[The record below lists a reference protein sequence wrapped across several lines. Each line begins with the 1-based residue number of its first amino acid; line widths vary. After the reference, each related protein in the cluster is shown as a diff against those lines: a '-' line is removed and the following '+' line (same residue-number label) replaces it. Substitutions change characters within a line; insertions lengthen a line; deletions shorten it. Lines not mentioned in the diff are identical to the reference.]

1 MVENLYKF
9 KNDLDNHGVI
19 LCFSGVVSQEIL
31 STFAEMIES
40 KFESEG
46 FADMTAARN
55 IFAIFVELTHNII
68 SYSSNATI
76 IGDNK
81 KQSPGLIVIGRDP
94 ILERFYVKS
103 GNAVEVG
110 AMQRISERIDSIKN
124 LDKEEL
130 KALYKDH
137 RKSGKNTHGRG
148 GGLGFLEIQRKASKP
163 LEYTFNKID
172 DDNLFFCVQA
182 IV

>member
-68 SYSSNATI
+68 SYSSNATVV
-76 IGDNK
+76 GDNK
-81 KQSPGLIVIGRDP
+81 KQSPGVIVIGRDAA
-94 ILERFYVKS
+94 LSKFYIKS
-103 GNAVEVG
+103 GNTIEASSQDKI
-110 AMQRISERIDSIKN
+110 AERIDSIKN

-130 KALYKDH
+130 KTLYKEH

-148 GGLGFLEIQRKASKP
+148 GGLGFLEIQRKASEP

-172 DDNLFFCVQA
+172 DNNLFFCVQA